1 MRFPLI
7 RPAEA
12 SPLCASAGF
21 FFFKALKFFA
31 FLKDFRVSIS
41 ETPNVRNKGN
51 NALLRCEHTGHK
63 APRILIQKNY
73 MFEMIKKDSLCSC
86 REILNN

>member
-12 SPLCASAGF
+12 PSLCASAGF

-31 FLKDFRVSIS
+31 FPKDFRVSIF
-41 ETPNVRNKGN
+41 ETPKDRNKGN

-63 APRILIQKNY
+63 TPRILIQKNFY
-73 MFEMIKKDSLCSC
+73 MFEMIKKESLCYG
-86 REILNN
+86 

>member
-21 FFFKALKFFA
+21 FFFKALKFIA
-31 FLKDFRVSIS
+31 FPKDFRVSIS
-41 ETPNVRNKGN
+41 EMLKVRDKGN

-63 APRILIQKNY
+63 APRILIQKN
-73 MFEMIKKDSLCSC
+73 FLHV
-86 REILNN
+86 